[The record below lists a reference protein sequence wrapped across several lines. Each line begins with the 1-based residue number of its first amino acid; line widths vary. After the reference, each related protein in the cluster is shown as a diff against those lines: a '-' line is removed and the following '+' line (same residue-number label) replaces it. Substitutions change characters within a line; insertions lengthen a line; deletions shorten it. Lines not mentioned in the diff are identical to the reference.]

1 MKTLRKCL
9 LLAALGTSAALTA
22 GSASAAPPKKPAP
35 KPVDLDKVEVTV
47 VEVAGTHAYV
57 KPGSKAGVRRGS
69 HVFLGNREFIV
80 GNSTTHYAIIDL
92 GDDPPREGEKG
103 EATVIEEAAQ
113 PDAPKLP
120 KPRPDSAFD
129 GQWPTEEAPASG
141 KAVKFVPLGGEEAAG
156 KNDVRITALMGGT
169 LPIGQRGGTFAHAE
183 LNARVHAEPF
193 TVPLAFI
200 LDASVQ
206 NWFGPGVGDREGSSA
221 RPIIRAREILLQYG
235 TTNDAFQGQLGRMR
249 YAAATLDTLDGVRV
263 RTNLG
268 GGFSLAGFGGLLPD
282 PNNGDP
288 STAAQRFGV
297 EAGYSN
303 PESSLRPEAALVANG
318 SVFKGTLDER
328 RIGGVFGIF
337 PDHSR
342 VGAHFEVGNYAA
354 GNPFK
359 AAAVELNNAG
369 VDGALIFG
377 NVQIGARIDMRKP
390 DRSLWLASY
399 LPHDFFCLLAT
410 TTAPGATQPIC
421 DGRTETRLEGSLDAT
436 LSLDNIIVAGGATTA
451 RDIEIGGLPSMYG
464 GYLSGR
470 VLHIAQMFRADVGAA
485 YTQSTYLNMLS
496 ANAGPG
502 VSLLNDSLD
511 LGAYYRFASVSYFA
525 GGDARLENG
534 VGVTGMYIP
543 SRALAFTLQ
552 AEAIKGSD
560 VDALVTLLTA
570 MYRPPL

>member
-1 MKTLRKCL
+1 MKMR
-9 LLAALGTSAALTA
+9 AALVAALLPLLVA
-22 GSASAAPPKKPAP
+22 GSAAAAPKKP
-35 KPVDLDKVEVTV
+35 KTVDLDKVDVTV
-47 VEVAGTHAYV
+47 VEVAGTHAYIR
-57 KPGSKAGVRRGS
+57 PGAKAGIRRGS

-103 EATVIEEAAQ
+103 TATIVQEAEVEAN
-113 PDAPKLP
+113 KLP
-120 KPRPDSAFD
+120 KPRPDSAFE
-129 GQWPTEEAPASG
+129 GQWPAAEPPASG
-141 KAVKFVPLGGEEAAG
+141 KAVRFVPLGDGEASA
-156 KNDVRITALMGGT
+156 KNDVRFTALMGGT
-169 LPIGQRGGTFAHAE
+169 FPLGQRGGTFAHAE

-193 TVPLAFI
+193 AMPLAFI
-200 LDASVQ
+200 LDASIQ
-206 NWFGPGVGDREGSSA
+206 NWFGPGVSQREGSSA
-221 RPIIRAREILLQYG
+221 RPLIRAREILLAYG
-235 TTNDAFQGQLGRMR
+235 SNDGFSGQLGRMR

-263 RTNLG
+263 RTTLG
-268 GGFSLAGFGGLLPD
+268 DSGLALAAFGGLLPD

-297 EAGYSN
+297 EASYSD
-303 PESSLRPEAALVANG
+303 PTSSLHPEAALVANG
-318 SVFKGTLDER
+318 SVFHGTLDER
-328 RIGGVFGIF
+328 RVGGVFGLF
-337 PDHSR
+337 PDHGR
-342 VGAHFEVGNYAA
+342 IGGHFEIGNYAA

-377 NVQIGARIDMRKP
+377 NLQIGARIDMRKP

-421 DGRTETRLEGSLDAT
+421 DGRTETRLEGSVDAT
-436 LSLDNIIVAGGATTA
+436 LSLDDVVVAGGATST

-470 VLHIAQMFRADVGAA
+470 VLHIANLFRADVGAA
-485 YTQSTYLNMLS
+485 YTQSSYLNMIS

-502 VSLLNDSLD
+502 ISMFDDMLD

-534 VGVTGMYIP
+534 VGVTGMFVP
-543 SRALAFTLQ
+543 SRELAFTLQ
-552 AEAIKGSD
+552 AEAIRGSD